1 MRLVLI
7 GLVTVA
13 AAMVIDVQMA
23 SGHKLR
29 FFLPRA
35 LLFAEGGGAV

>member
-23 SGHKLR
+23 SLKTAKALGLEIPYR
-29 FFLPRA
+29 FGCA
-35 LLFAEGGGAV
+35 LMR